1 VIYPLISW
9 KVTVPAFT
17 IDVSVG
23 GAAAETL
30 NIPAGDYWGW
40 RTTGTESS
48 GVRLAASD
56 SLADRLAD
64 TLLTHTGVLGATGQ
78 YGNPSGLG
86 IGYYISFNL
95 LSGGASVAITATS
108 DPAALALF
116 GITSLPFSLRLTGI
130 FALPQVV
137 TTRTAGVWRPYD
149 VGNPRCEPVFTA
161 VGSGAWSPYDASSN
175 DRIRVGGQL
184 GWVVDWPFVNASDIT
199 REVNELADY
208 LPLANRASGDTN
220 GTLDDLI
227 DAAADGLELLL
238 ALPPI
243 GTAAVDYRECIIPR
257 AANLTRD
264 EFTTEASIGSRRYN
278 VSIPLLETR
287 DYTP

>member
-1 VIYPLISW
+1 MSTYPLISW

-17 IDVSVG
+17 IDVTVG
-23 GAAAETL
+23 TGVAQTL

-40 RTTGTESS
+40 RTTGTESAS
-48 GVRLAASD
+48 QTRAAAPD
-56 SLADRLAD
+56 SLARVLAT
-64 TLLTHTGVLGATGQ
+64 TLATHTSILPLTTFGR

-86 IGYYISFNL
+86 IGYRVETSS
-95 LSGGASVAITATS
+95 LSSIVLTATS
-108 DPAALALF
+108 NAAALALF
-116 GITSLPFSLRLTGI
+116 GITAPFTFQPGGFPPVYQSITI
-130 FALPQVV
+130 
-137 TTRTAGVWRPYD
+137 RTAGVWRPYD
-149 VGNPRCEPVFTA
+149 IGNPRCEPVFTA

-199 REVNELADY
+199 REVNGLADY
-208 LPLANRASGDTN
+208 LPLANRVTGDTN

-227 DAAADGLELLL
+227 DAAADGRELLL

-264 EFTTEASIGSRRYN
+264 EFTTEASVGSRRYN

>member
-1 VIYPLISW
+1 MSTYPLISW

-48 GVRLAASD
+48 GTRLAASD
-56 SLADRLAD
+56 SLADRLSD
-64 TLLTHTGVLGATGQ
+64 TLKTHTGILPATTGR

-86 IGYYISFNL
+86 LGYYIDFNL
-95 LSGGASVAITATS
+95 ISSGASVAITATS

-116 GITSLPFSLRLTGI
+116 GMTSTT
-130 FALPQVV
+130 ALKVAGVNQTI

-199 REVNELADY
+199 REVNGLADY
-208 LPLANRASGDTN
+208 LPLANRVTGDTN

-243 GTAAVDYRECIIPR
+243 GNAVIDYRTCIIPR

>member
-1 VIYPLISW
+1 MSTYPLISW

-17 IDVSVG
+17 IDVSVNG
-23 GAAAETL
+23 GASQTL
-30 NIPAGDYWGW
+30 NVAAGDYWGW
-40 RTTGTESS
+40 RTGTNPLTPDVARTGLNAP
-48 GVRLAASD
+48 LARAISTA
-56 SLADRLAD
+56 LA
-64 TLLTHTGVLGATGQ
+64 THTGIAAANPVYTRNDASDGVLYAIT
-78 YGNPSGLG
+78 G
-86 IGYYISFNL
+86 IGVTD
-95 LSGGASVAITATS
+95 VALTATS
-108 DPAALALF
+108 DPATLALF
-116 GITSLPFSLRLTGI
+116 GLTSTT
-130 FALPQVV
+130 ALMVAGVNQTI

-199 REVNELADY
+199 REVNGLADY
-208 LPLANRASGDTN
+208 LPLANRVTGDTN

-227 DAAADGLELLL
+227 DAAADGRELLL

-243 GTAAVDYRECIIPR
+243 GTAVIDYRSCIIPR

-264 EFTTEASIGSRRYN
+264 EFTTEASVGSRRYN